1 MSKVQAH
8 RDNKAAAKQR
18 SSGPTVRSRSART
31 KDVHPAAIVQR
42 AMISPR
48 SLTSRD
54 VLQLQRTIGNQAV
67 QRLLGQAGP
76 TDVKSHSST
85 KPSEMPEGVGQA
97 EVPSI
102 VHEVVRSPGQALEPA
117 SRDFME
123 SRFQHDFSAVRVHT
137 GSEAAVA
144 ARAIQARAFTVG
156 PNIVFG
162 HGEFAPGTSEGK
174 RLMAHELSHVIQ
186 QRSNPM
192 TAGRVVQRQ
201 PSALEQS
208 TSQAERGNLRVLTLE
223 HVKKLSPEDVEKE
236 FKEKPGRIP
245 VDVVKFGPG
254 IADGIKDGLKN
265 LAAEFFNEN
274 NFTYNTITNVP
285 LNLEKVGGVNGV
297 YRFTLIERTSN
308 PKKQLII
315 EQVSSAPPADPS
327 KIDVDKA
334 TKRLEKFEF
343 TLGTGFGGD
352 AQKKLLF
359 AALARVPDSILN
371 RIKGVRFEL
380 SPAATGD
387 RDEAGHY
394 DPNTHTIT
402 LFQDA
407 LKTFMN
413 STDASGSDFFT
424 HVLAHEV
431 GHALDFESFT
441 RARVKRDT
449 LRRLL
454 ANARTEARRTA
465 PDISDANAQAA
476 KQKKDKEEIKRLET
490 ELAKAESDFAQIL
503 KTQDV
508 QKGGGYSQSTQF
520 ARAGGKAI
528 SAHAKKGGN
537 VENFPELFT
546 LFILDPDLLK
556 SLRPDA
562 YKYFADTF
570 R

>member
-18 SSGPTVRSRSART
+18 SSEPTVRSRAART

-67 QRLLGQAGP
+67 QRLLGHPGP
-76 TDVKSHSST
+76 TDVKSHSRT
-85 KPSEMPEGVGQA
+85 KPSETAGQA

-102 VHEVVRSPGQALEPA
+102 VNEVVRSPGQPLEPA

-137 GSEAAVA
+137 GSEAAEA

-156 PNIVFG
+156 PDIVFG

-192 TAGRVVQRQ
+192 FAGRVVQRQ

-236 FKEKPGRIP
+236 FKEKPGKIP
-245 VDVVKFGPG
+245 VDEVKFGPG

-265 LAAEFFNEN
+265 LAAEFFSAES
-274 NFTYNTITNVP
+274 FTFNTVTNVP
-285 LNLEKVGGVNGV
+285 LNLKKVGGVNGV
-297 YRFTLIERTSN
+297 YRFTLIERRTA
-308 PKKQLII
+308 PRRQLII
-315 EQVSSAPPADPS
+315 EQVADTPPADPS

-334 TKRLEKFEF
+334 TKSFEKFEF
-343 TLGTGFGGD
+343 TLSTGFGGD

-371 RIKGVRFEL
+371 RIKGVKFEL

-402 LFQDA
+402 LFQDS
-407 LKTFMN
+407 LKKFMN

-424 HVLAHEV
+424 HALTHEV

-441 RARVKRDT
+441 QARVKRDT
-449 LRRLL
+449 LVRQLQE
-454 ANARTEARRTA
+454 ARTEAKRTVK
-465 PDISDANAQAA
+465 DITDANAQAA
-476 KQKKDKEEIKRLET
+476 KERRDKEEITRLENALT
-490 ELAKAESDFAQIL
+490 QARSDFDRVLAAQN
-503 KTQDV
+503 V
-508 QKGGGYSQSTQF
+508 QRGGGYSQSREF
-520 ARAGGKAI
+520 ATASGRQAI
-528 SAHAKKGGN
+528 SVHATKGGN
-537 VENFPELFT
+537 VENFAELFS

-562 YKYFADTF
+562 HKYFSDRF

>member
-18 SSGPTVRSRSART
+18 SSEPTVRSRAART

-76 TDVKSHSST
+76 TAVKSHSST
-85 KPSEMPEGVGQA
+85 EPSEVPEGVGRA

-102 VHEVVRSPGQALEPA
+102 VNEVVRSPGQALEPA

-137 GSEAAVA
+137 GSEAAEA
-144 ARAIQARAFTVG
+144 ARTIQARAFTVG

-162 HGEFAPGTSEGK
+162 HGEFAPGTTEGK
-174 RLMAHELSHVIQ
+174 QLMAHELSHVIQ

-236 FKEKPGRIP
+236 FKEKPGKIP
-245 VDVVKFGPG
+245 VDEVKFGPG
-254 IADGIKDGLKN
+254 IADGIKEGLKS

-274 NFTYNTITNVP
+274 NFTYNTVTNVP

-297 YRFTLIERTSN
+297 YRFTLIERTSK
-308 PKKQLII
+308 PKRQLII
-315 EQVSSAPPADPS
+315 EQVSISPPADPS

-334 TKRLEKFEF
+334 TKRFEKFEF

-371 RIKGVRFEL
+371 RIKGVKFEL
-380 SPAATGD
+380 SSAATGD

-402 LFQDA
+402 MFQDS
-407 LKTFMN
+407 LKKFMN

-449 LRRLL
+449 LRSQLKD
-454 ANARTEARRTA
+454 AQTEARRTA
-465 PDISDANAQAA
+465 PDISDPNAQAA
-476 KQKKDKEEIKRLET
+476 KQKKDKELITRLET
-490 ELAKAESDFAQIL
+490 ALTQAESDFAQIL

-520 ARAGGKAI
+520 GTAGGKGI

-537 VENFPELFT
+537 VENFPELLT

-562 YKYFADTF
+562 YKYFGDTF
-570 R
+570 K